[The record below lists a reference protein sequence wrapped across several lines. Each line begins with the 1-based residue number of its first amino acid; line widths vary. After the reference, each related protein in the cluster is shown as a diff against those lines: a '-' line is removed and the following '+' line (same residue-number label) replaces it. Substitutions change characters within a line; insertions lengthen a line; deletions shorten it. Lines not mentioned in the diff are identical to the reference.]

1 MIRVV
6 MFAGLAGL
14 ILGLAVV
21 HLSLVTAHN
30 PSPLPTGHP
39 PVTGSSKT
47 GGGNGATEIRFQ
59 IKPGITLEYSK
70 GPPGNS
76 VMIFG
81 AGFGANE
88 QDISLKYDGNPVVS
102 GISADGLGSF
112 ESSFLVPP
120 SGAGPHS
127 IQAKSSVSGATDTPG
142 QTFTVSPSLELSET
156 TGNIDLQ
163 VMIIGQ
169 GFEPGSTVTLTYDD
183 LTKATV
189 TADDFGSVRLEFR
202 IPESQKGDHVI
213 RLIDD
218 QRNNEQ
224 AFFAVEN
231 TPPVAPSLR
240 EPSDGAS
247 GGFLGGFK
255 PKTKWQGV
263 EDPSRVRYTLQ
274 IATDPDFDDVILEK
288 AGLERL
294 ARPSPSFF

>member
-88 QDISLKYDGNPVVS
+88 QDISLTYDGNPVVS
-102 GISADGLGSF
+102 GISVDGLGSF
-112 ESSFLVPP
+112 QSSFLVPP

-127 IQAKSSVSGATDTPG
+127 IQAESPVSGAADTPG
-142 QTFTVSPSLELSET
+142 QTFTVSPSL
-156 TGNIDLQ
+156 
-163 VMIIGQ
+163 
-169 GFEPGSTVTLTYDD
+169 
-183 LTKATV
+183 
-189 TADDFGSVRLEFR
+189 
-202 IPESQKGDHVI
+202 
-213 RLIDD
+213 
-218 QRNNEQ
+218 
-224 AFFAVEN
+224 
-231 TPPVAPSLR
+231 
-240 EPSDGAS
+240 
-247 GGFLGGFK
+247 
-255 PKTKWQGV
+255 
-263 EDPSRVRYTLQ
+263 
-274 IATDPDFDDVILEK
+274 
-288 AGLERL
+288 
-294 ARPSPSFF
+294 